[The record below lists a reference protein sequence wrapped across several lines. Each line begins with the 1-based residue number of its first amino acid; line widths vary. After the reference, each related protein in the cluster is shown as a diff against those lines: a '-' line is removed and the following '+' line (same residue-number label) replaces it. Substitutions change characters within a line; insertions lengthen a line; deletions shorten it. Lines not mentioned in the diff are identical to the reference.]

1 MGEQNNRERRRHKR
15 SIDHKVDNDLMNVN
29 IIMSAT
35 ILALIC
41 TFVVL
46 VATWEAYKDK
56 EDIKQRTTN
65 YKALEDLIKTK
76 HHYVTSRINEFHVQR
91 KEIYALQHNETKGKF
106 DMLITIFQ
114 EICKDLQINTPYPV
128 RLTRGH
134 TNEDFANMVRITHWN
149 GQWRDD
155 HNTSLSPSAFL
166 NCPRDLPK
174 PQTRKEWHRLARLF
188 YEESGSNIIMPR
200 YSDVE
205 NLENHTYIP
214 TIDINQ
220 LAIGQLCRTPV
231 CFNPNVEYEGKES
244 KCQYCMQVCCN
255 CTNCIRFRGFFKIRT
270 ALINTGKI
278 DSWDHYN
285 EQLTRSVNQQN
296 SRKQEK
302 KTLSDIMK
310 VLFQQAR
317 ERQPDLPQTINYLDD
332 EDPLKEKLRSV
343 ALRMLDG
350 PVAKMITSDERV
362 NRLADDLSHE
372 ILWHFLKNK
381 HLQVDKT
388 EQIMKWLLEQY
399 HQEEDL
405 TKGGSDVVVNF
416 DHNILERNV
425 SEEVNP
431 GTSEPE
437 TGMNRL
443 WSTTDE
449 EDNVSFTCGY
459 ESVD

>member
-1 MGEQNNRERRRHKR
+1 
-15 SIDHKVDNDLMNVN
+15 
-29 IIMSAT
+29 
-35 ILALIC
+35 
-41 TFVVL
+41 
-46 VATWEAYKDK
+46 
-56 EDIKQRTTN
+56 
-65 YKALEDLIKTK
+65 
-76 HHYVTSRINEFHVQR
+76 
-91 KEIYALQHNETKGKF
+91 
-106 DMLITIFQ
+106 
-114 EICKDLQINTPYPV
+114 
-128 RLTRGH
+128 
-134 TNEDFANMVRITHWN
+134 
-149 GQWRDD
+149 
-155 HNTSLSPSAFL
+155 
-166 NCPRDLPK
+166 
-174 PQTRKEWHRLARLF
+174 
-188 YEESGSNIIMPR
+188 
-200 YSDVE
+200 VE